1 MEMYGTGSKGS
12 LKDRLLHNIRKR
24 KNSKLLNEEILMEEE
39 ELKKEKEKS
48 KKKKELQF
56 VLIRNYFEE
65 QVIEP
70 TVADD
75 VYISDAKRKIIT
87 ASQVVLAGMGLIAI
101 GISGGSS
108 KKEEEKELEDEI
120 EELYTQN
127 DYEEQEEKEIIEE
140 EEIVSAEVIE
150 DTKEDVSIEEMI
162 EEDFKD
168 DVVTGDVSLEIDS
181 FGQAEEVK
189 NEEHGL
195 KRIEKRIDSLD
206 RSLIESAYQTSM
218 SKSSKEHDMDISMS
232 SSFKDICSGVLLSN
246 VIFMTS
252 MQDKR
257 FSNMN
262 FIKQETYFND
272 PKVEDKKE
280 DVEIKKVKPPVR
292 RKRTMV
298 VNDLNY
304 QLASELAKQMQYIN
318 GLKER
323 ITQADKNNNLD
334 FKLTTTCSLMG
345 NIFKLSM
352 GILTLPFENKK
363 LVSPQLMIGSV
374 LINHALKGLKVNVF
388 GDPNYQV
395 YNEYRNF
402 LNEISAGKNELETVQ
417 VLLSDSLDEVQRVKA
432 DFYEIFKDYEG
443 NAPEYDDVLSK
454 IDKIE
459 QSLEKKQ
466 EVLRQMENTLDEEYE
481 NNKIKIKRMEG

>member
-1 MEMYGTGSKGS
+1 MEMHGTGSKGS

-24 KNSKLLNEEILMEEE
+24 KNSKLLDEEILMEEE

-75 VYISDAKRKIIT
+75 VYISDGKRKIIT

-108 KKEEEKELEDEI
+108 NEKKEEEELEDEI
-120 EELYTQN
+120 EEIT
-127 DYEEQEEKEIIEE
+127 DEIVVEEHEE
-140 EEIVSAEVIE
+140 EFLDEVL
-150 DTKEDVSIEEMI
+150 EDVKEEDSIEEML

-168 DVVTGDVSLEIDS
+168 DVVTDGVSLEIDS
-181 FGQAEEVK
+181 FVQAEEVK
-189 NEEHGL
+189 KEEHGL

-232 SSFKDICSGVLLSN
+232 SSFKGTCSGVLLSN
-246 VIFMTS
+246 VVFMTS

-262 FIKQETYFND
+262 FIKQETYFNE

-280 DVEIKKVKPPVR
+280 EVEIKKVKPPVR

-402 LNEISAGKNELETVQ
+402 LNEISAGKSELETVQ
-417 VLLSDSLDEVQRVKA
+417 VLLSNSLDEVQRIKA

>member
-1 MEMYGTGSKGS
+1 MEMHGTGSKGS

-24 KNSKLLNEEILMEEE
+24 KNSKLLDEEILMEEE

-108 KKEEEKELEDEI
+108 NEKEEEEELEDEI
-120 EELYTQN
+120 EEIT
-127 DYEEQEEKEIIEE
+127 DEIVVEEHEE
-140 EEIVSAEVIE
+140 EVLDEVL
-150 DTKEDVSIEEMI
+150 EDVKEEDSIEEML

-168 DVVTGDVSLEIDS
+168 DVVTDDVSLEIDS
-181 FGQAEEVK
+181 FVQAEEVK
-189 NEEHGL
+189 KEEHGL

-218 SKSSKEHDMDISMS
+218 SKSSKDHDMDISMS
-232 SSFKDICSGVLLSN
+232 SSFKDTCSGVLLSN
-246 VIFMTS
+246 VVFMTS

-262 FIKQETYFND
+262 FIKQETYFNE
-272 PKVEDKKE
+272 PEVEDKKE
-280 DVEIKKVKPPVR
+280 EVVIKKVKPPVR

-402 LNEISAGKNELETVQ
+402 LNEISAGKSELETVQ
-417 VLLSDSLDEVQRVKA
+417 VLLSNSLDEVQRIKA

>member
-1 MEMYGTGSKGS
+1 MEMHGTGSKGS

-24 KNSKLLNEEILMEEE
+24 KNSKLLDEEILMEEE

-108 KKEEEKELEDEI
+108 NEKEEEEELEDEI
-120 EELYTQN
+120 EEIT
-127 DYEEQEEKEIIEE
+127 DEIVVEEHEE
-140 EEIVSAEVIE
+140 EVLDEVL
-150 DTKEDVSIEEMI
+150 EDVKEEDSIEEML
-162 EEDFKD
+162 EEDFND
-168 DVVTGDVSLEIDS
+168 DVVTDDVSLEIDS
-181 FGQAEEVK
+181 FVQAEEVK
-189 NEEHGL
+189 KEEHGL

-232 SSFKDICSGVLLSN
+232 SSFKDTCSGVLLSN
-246 VIFMTS
+246 VVFMTS

-262 FIKQETYFND
+262 FIKKETYFNE
-272 PKVEDKKE
+272 PEVEDKKE
-280 DVEIKKVKPPVR
+280 EVVIKKVKPPVR

-402 LNEISAGKNELETVQ
+402 LNEISAGKSELETVQ
-417 VLLSDSLDEVQRVKA
+417 VLLSNSLDEVQRIKA